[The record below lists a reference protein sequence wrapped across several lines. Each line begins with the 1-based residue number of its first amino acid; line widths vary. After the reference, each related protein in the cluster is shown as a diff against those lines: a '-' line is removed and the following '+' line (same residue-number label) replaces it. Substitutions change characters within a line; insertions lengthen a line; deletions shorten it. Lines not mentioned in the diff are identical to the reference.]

1 MEIEKTKKIKHQFPS
16 AREWDRAMD
25 VWKIYGQNVGN
36 YSSPRMDAGYWET
49 NTTIFHWYSFDTNKK
64 SHVSSP
70 LPPLPSV
77 FCWYLFLFG
86 CQQKNIYDLRFQTL
100 LQDAQL
106 ITLLQ
111 VFGSD
116 QRLHGSQ
123 GVFWGEDIGCQGFAH
138 LLPVFLSVARR
149 VASEIRDDL
158 GLCFLRI
165 QVCPKKGISY
175 TILFWGWDLG
185 HQS

>member
-1 MEIEKTKKIKHQFPS
+1 MLAVGKPTPPSSTDILLTQTKNHMFP
-16 AREWDRAMD
+16 
-25 VWKIYGQNVGN
+25 
-36 YSSPRMDAGYWET
+36 PP
-49 NTTIFHWYSFDTNKK
+49 
-64 SHVSSP
+64 SP
-70 LPPLPSV
+70 LFP
-77 FCWYLFLFG
+77 LFLLIFIFCG
-86 CQQKNIYDLRFQTL
+86 CQQRPKNIYDLRFQTL

-116 QRLHGSQ
+116 QRLYGGQ

-138 LLPVFLSVARR
+138 LLPVFLSVARL

-165 QVCPKKGISY
+165 QVCPKKGISP

-185 HQS
+185 HQSYSRDGSGILGI

>member
-1 MEIEKTKKIKHQFPS
+1 MLAIGKPTPPSSTDILLTQTKNHMFLPPSPLFPLFFV
-16 AREWDRAMD
+16 D
-25 VWKIYGQNVGN
+25 I
-36 YSSPRMDAGYWET
+36 
-49 NTTIFHWYSFDTNKK
+49 YSFLVVNK
-64 SHVSSP
+64 
-70 LPPLPSV
+70 
-77 FCWYLFLFG
+77 
-86 CQQKNIYDLRFQTL
+86 KNIYDLRFQTL